1 MKDLEDLLRVKEY
14 TAFRMEFHA
23 QQYRLLFAGRLGSL
37 GLAYQIYLTSDVES
51 MESMPSKLNLHRAT
65 DLAAESSVH
74 PVKQCSNTVQV
85 PDAYLD
91 ESTVQINEST
101 SPSLELSDVPA

>member
-1 MKDLEDLLRVKEY
+1 
-14 TAFRMEFHA
+14 MEFHA

-65 DLAAESSVH
+65 DLAAEWFLLSSVH

-91 ESTVQINEST
+91 ESTVPINEST